1 MTSTDKTIV
10 AVDLFCGAGGLTHGL
25 ERAGIDVR
33 LGVDVDPS
41 CAHPFSANN
50 AAAFLLADVAS
61 LDTSMI
67 ASNFQG
73 GRVTLLAGC
82 APCQPFSTY
91 SRSAARQGDGK
102 RKGRGSR
109 DDWTLVRRFGEMVQA
124 LQPDLVTMENVPPL
138 LDQPVFAEFLRCLDG
153 YSVDH
158 RIVDVRDVGLPQT
171 RKRLVLVASKL
182 GPIKLAAPD
191 GAERSTT
198 VRQTIGNLRP
208 ISAGEADPLDPLHVA
223 SRLSATNLQR
233 IRASKPGG
241 TWRDWPDELRAKC
254 HRRST
259 GATYPAVYGRMDWDQ
274 PSPTIT
280 TQCFGYGNGRFGHP
294 EQDRAITLREAA
306 MLQGF
311 PQEYSFVAGE
321 HRPSFARIGRLIGNA
336 VPVPLGE
343 YVGRALRDHVDAHF
357 EREAQDAVA

>member
-1 MTSTDKTIV
+1 MSSTDKNIV

-41 CAHPFSANN
+41 CEHPFSSNNN
-50 AAAFLLADVAS
+50 ASFLLADVGGLDAS
-61 LDTSMI
+61 TISSSL
-67 ASNFQG
+67 QG

-91 SRSAARQGDGK
+91 SRSAAREGDGK
-102 RKGRGSR
+102 RKGRGNR
-109 DDWTLVRRFGEMVQA
+109 DDWRLVQRFGELVRA

-138 LDQPVFAEFLRCLDG
+138 LDQPVFAEFLSYLDG

-158 RIVDVRDVGLPQT
+158 RSVDVRDVGLPQT

-182 GPIKLAAPD
+182 GPIELAAPD
-191 GAERSTT
+191 GGRGHKT
-198 VRQTIGNLRP
+198 VRQAIGSLRP
-208 ISAGEADPLDPLHVA
+208 VAAGEADPMDPLHAA
-223 SRLSATNLQR
+223 SRLSATNQQR

-241 TWRDWPDELRAKC
+241 TWRDWPDDLRAKC

-259 GATYPAVYGRMDWDQ
+259 GATYPAVYGRMEWDQ

-321 HRPSFARIGRLIGNA
+321 ERPSFARIGRLIGNA

-343 YVGRALRDHVDAHF
+343 YVGRTLNDHVDAHLVGK
-357 EREAQDAVA
+357 RTTQVA